1 MNVRTI
7 QWLLAS
13 VFLIL
18 GGWCLLAPGSVLQ
31 LAIRPAY
38 RSSDPIVPVLIGA
51 FGAQAVLGGLFIGFS
66 RFTSRT
72 FLIYGLALLPFFLFD
87 YYFYAIQPMLTE
99 IGLLD
104 AVGNVAMLLLCWL
117 GWRQCRSAPA
127 P

>member
-7 QWLLAS
+7 QWLLAA

-31 LAIRPAY
+31 LAIQPAY

-66 RFTSRT
+66 HFTSRT
-72 FLIYGLALLPFFLFD
+72 FLIFGLALLPFFLFD
-87 YYFYAIQPMLTE
+87 YYFYAIEPMLTV

-104 AVGNVAMLLLCWL
+104 AVGNVVMLLLCWL
-117 GWRQCRSAPA
+117 GWKKSRSATA